1 MMTIFLCDIIYIYM
15 SNSLEQI
22 QKTLVSKSVTRPL
35 WKVQS
40 KWEPVSP
47 TVVFVSNGGP
57 KVKLVGLPNGDCEL
71 SVADYM
77 QYGWLREIVEY
88 PLLNKK
94 AHLVGM
100 NVLDAARIVDRFISW
115 RRVFDVETVLTE
127 RVKDYANM
135 PRKEKV
141 RNFLIRRMEKAVNE
155 FVLASDDTSVFKVY
169 RRDLELFL
177 GYDVD
182 PKTVAEGSKVWQKA
196 LAMVKEAGL
205 RLLSSYAEL
214 ESDVAKFRSGE
225 IRE

>member
-1 MMTIFLCDIIYIYM
+1 MLDI
-15 SNSLEQI
+15 I
-22 QKTLVSKSVTRPL
+22 QKTLKSKSVTRPL
-35 WKVQS
+35 WKVQAQ
-40 KWEPVSP
+40 WEVVSP
-47 TVVFVSNGGP
+47 TVVNVSNGGP
-57 KVKLVGLPNGDCEL
+57 KVKLVGLENGDCEL
-71 SVADYM
+71 NVADYM
-77 QYGWLREIVEY
+77 QYSWLREIVEY
-88 PLLNKK
+88 PLLNKR

-100 NVLDAARIVDRFISW
+100 NVLDAARIVDKFMSW

-141 RNFLIRRMEKAVNE
+141 RHFVIRRIEKTLNE
-155 FVLASDDTSVFKVY
+155 FVLASVDTSVFKIY
-169 RRDLELFL
+169 RRNLELFL

-182 PKTVAEGSKVWQKA
+182 PKNVSEGNKTWQKA

-214 ESDVAKFRSGE
+214 ALDVEKYRSGE